1 MLNQLP
7 FVINVEAIG
16 EVLFRSDRRCKR
28 LSIRLKP
35 LEGVQVLFPSGYS
48 IQSALEFVNQ
58 KRDWIIQTR
67 QKMEVR
73 EADFTV
79 FDENTQFRSRAFSLK
94 IEKAERSDVRLFL
107 YNGVLKVQ
115 YPGHLPVTNGP
126 IQEAIR
132 YGIEE
137 ALRREAKRFLPL
149 RLQILA
155 KQCQFSYKTVFI
167 KNLKSRWGSCSNV
180 NNINLNLH
188 LMRLPDHLIDYV
200 LIHELCHTVEK
211 NHGPSFWL
219 LVDRC
224 TDGKAK
230 VLDVEMKQYR
240 TRLY

>member
-1 MLNQLP
+1 MT
-7 FVINVEAIG
+7 IESIG
-16 EVLFRSDRRCKR
+16 EVHFRSDSRCKR

-35 LEGVQVLFPSGYS
+35 LEGIQVLFPPGYA
-48 IQSALEFVNQ
+48 IQSAIEFVNQ

-67 QKMEVR
+67 QKMEAR
-73 EADFTV
+73 EAELTV
-79 FDENTQFRSRAFSLK
+79 FDEDTSFHSRAFSLK

-107 YNGVLKVQ
+107 YDGVLKVQ

-137 ALRREAKRFLPL
+137 ALRREAKRYLPL
-149 RLQILA
+149 RLGALA
-155 KQCQFSYKTVFI
+155 KQFRFNYKEVFV

-224 TDGKAK
+224 TDGKAR
-230 VLDVEMKQYR
+230 VLDGEMKHYR
-240 TRLY
+240 TRIY

>member
-1 MLNQLP
+1 MLNHLP
-7 FVINVEAIG
+7 VVINVDSIG
-16 EVLFRSDRRCKR
+16 EVSFRSDRRCRR

-35 LEGVQVLFPSGYS
+35 LEGVQVLFPQGYS
-48 IQSALEFVNQ
+48 IKSALEFVSQ
-58 KRDWIIQTR
+58 KRDWILQTR
-67 QKMEVR
+67 KKMEAR

-79 FDENTQFRSRAFSLK
+79 FDEHTQFRSRAFNLK

-115 YPGHLPVTNGP
+115 YPGHLPVTNAP

-149 RLQILA
+149 RLKELA
-155 KQCQFSYKTVFI
+155 LQFRFSYKSVFV
-167 KNLKSRWGSCSNV
+167 KNLKSRWGSCSSV

-211 NHGPSFWL
+211 NHGTSFWQ
-219 LVDRC
+219 LVDKC
-224 TDGKAK
+224 TQGKSKQLDG
-230 VLDVEMKQYR
+230 EMKQYR
-240 TRLY
+240 TRIY

>member
-7 FVINVEAIG
+7 VVIHVEAIG
-16 EVLFRSDRRCKR
+16 KVMFRSDRRCKR

-35 LEGVQVLFPSGYS
+35 LEGVQVLFPPGYS
-48 IQSALEFVNQ
+48 IQAAIEFVNQ
-58 KRDWIIQTR
+58 KRDWVIQAR
-67 QKMEVR
+67 QKMEAR

-79 FDENTQFRSRAFSLK
+79 FDENTQFSSRSFSLK

-115 YPGHLPVTNGP
+115 YPGHLPVSNEP

-137 ALRREAKRFLPL
+137 ALRREAKRFLPQ
-149 RLQILA
+149 RLSELA
-155 KQCQFSYKTVFI
+155 QQFRFRYKAVFV

-200 LIHELCHTVEK
+200 LIHELCHTIEK
-211 NHGPSFWL
+211 NHGPSFWQ

-224 TDGKAK
+224 TDGKARM
-230 VLDVEMKQYR
+230 LDGEMKEYR
-240 TRLY
+240 TRIY